1 MRFSINFLQQ
11 KQPTIDEKDDFDT
24 IMHLLVIVLS
34 ELNAGCIEFQD
45 VLGVRRQPK
54 FEEFVNFLQMMEIY
68 GGGYNDDVDYFR
80 YNIRQDK
87 THS

>member
-45 VLGVRRQPK
+45 VLGVRR
-54 FEEFVNFLQMMEIY
+54 
-68 GGGYNDDVDYFR
+68 
-80 YNIRQDK
+80 
-87 THS
+87 